1 MQVIYNGA
9 PRDLSP
15 GATVS
20 GLLAELKLASRPV
33 AVEVNGDVVPRE
45 RHGDVILQA
54 GDRVE
59 VVTLVGGG

>member
-1 MQVIYNGA
+1 MQVIYNGT
-9 PRDLSP
+9 PRDLPTGS
-15 GATVS
+15 TVTH
-20 GLLAELKLASRPV
+20 LLVELKLATRPV

-45 RHGDVILQA
+45 RHGDVTLQA

>member
-9 PRDLSP
+9 PRDLP
-15 GATVS
+15 TGATVTQ
-20 GLLAELKLASRPV
+20 LLVELQLATRPV

-45 RHGDVILQA
+45 RHGEVTLQT